1 MIVQTLAAGDLF
13 TGISSMW
20 KEMMAP
26 LDPVVV
32 GTVVLFVV
40 VTALAVGHGIWRAK
54 KERGK

>member
-13 TGISSMW
+13 TGISYMW

-26 LDPVVV
+26 LNPVV

-40 VTALAVGHGIWRAK
+40 VTALAVGHSIWRAK